1 MLTSGQPLLILRPPA
16 HRQGWPL
23 NRSLTVYSVHKKV
36 YDVFYEIV
44 AYEREQVPSWGIGR
58 NKARERSK
66 GEGEGRGEGES
77 LPAFVLTPVFPR
89 LTLLADFF
97 SPNPDYESCSQA
109 MK

>member
-1 MLTSGQPLLILRPPA
+1 MEFLPCLILTSGQPLLILRPPA

-23 NRSLTVYSVHKKV
+23 NRSLTVYSVQKKV

-66 GEGEGRGEGES
+66 GEGEGRGGEKGRAFPPSSS
-77 LPAFVLTPVFPR
+77 L
-89 LTLLADFF
+89 
-97 SPNPDYESCSQA
+97 
-109 MK
+109 